1 MKNAAGYHPVTVT
14 PSTTG
19 APIDELE
26 QKIQKQIFVL
36 EKLGTFGHV
45 GDDDADE
52 EDDGVEP
59 VVAQDAGNQE
69 EAHSEED
76 SDRGDL
82 KAAAVEGPRLPRTG
96 A

>member
-1 MKNAAGYHPVTVT
+1 MKNAAGYHSGTIT
-14 PSTTG
+14 PYTTG

-26 QKIQKQIFVL
+26 QKKR
-36 EKLGTFGHV
+36 TFGHV
-45 GDDDADE
+45 GDDDSDE

-59 VVAQDAGNQE
+59 VVAQDAGDQE

-82 KAAAVEGPRLPRTG
+82 KAAAAVEGPLLPRTG